1 MSSPSL
7 QQLRDL
13 ADTDSVLQ
21 VALAGATTISEVQA
35 IASQRGI
42 TLDEVAAKQ
51 WLDDAA
57 PNSPTLSPE
66 ELAAISEGLSL
77 TDDDL
82 EAIAGGFTGE
92 AAMSIPTLGG
102 PGGEAIMG

>member
-1 MSSPSL
+1 MSISLL

-13 ADTDSVLQ
+13 ADADPVLQ
-21 VALAGATTISEVQA
+21 VALAGARTTTEIQA

-42 TLDEVAAKQ
+42 TLDELEANQ
-51 WLDDAA
+51 WLDDVA
-57 PNSPTLSPE
+57 PGSPTLSPE

-82 EAIAGGFTGE
+82 EAIASGESGGE
-92 AAMSIPTLGG
+92 AAMISGLGDVL
-102 PGGEAIMG
+102 